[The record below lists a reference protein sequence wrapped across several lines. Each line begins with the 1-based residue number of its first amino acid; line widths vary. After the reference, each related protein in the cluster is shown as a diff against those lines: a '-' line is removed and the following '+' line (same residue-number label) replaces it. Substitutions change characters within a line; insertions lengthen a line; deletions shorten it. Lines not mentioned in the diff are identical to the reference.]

1 MDNEMT
7 AFMAGQNSTGRNG
20 YCNDGMFGNGGW
32 FIWIIL
38 IFAIFMGNG
47 FGGWGNSSG
56 LQGAL
61 TRGEM
66 ADGFNIAEILRN
78 QNAIM
83 RDQFGVQRD
92 VLENRYANQLGMAGL
107 DKSIMENRFTNQ
119 QGFCGTQKEILES
132 RFTTQL
138 GFQQTQAQQAE
149 CCCDL
154 KTAIHAEGEAT
165 RALINANT
173 MQDLRDNLQAAQL
186 QLGTLSQTN
195 TLLSAINKTP
205 VPAYLTCSPY
215 QTGCNPYAQ
224 NAQCGSCQLG
234 YVA

>member
-1 MDNEMT
+1 MDNMSLADIAAVT
-7 AFMAGQNSTGRNG
+7 NKDRG
-20 YCNDGMFGNGGW
+20 DGIFGDGCGG
-32 FIWIIL
+32 FFWIVVL
-38 IFAIFMGNG
+38 FLVFGMMG
-47 FGGWGNSSG
+47 GGLWGNNSG

-66 ADGFNIAEILRN
+66 ADGFNTAEILRN
-78 QNAIM
+78 QNGIM

-92 VLENRYANQLGMAGL
+92 VLENRYNTQLGLAGI
-107 DKSIMENRFTNQ
+107 DKSIMENRFAGQ
-119 QGFCGTQKEILES
+119 QCCCETQKEILKN
-132 RFTTQL
+132 RYDGALQA
-138 GFQQTQAQQAE
+138 QAMQAQQAQ
-149 CCCDL
+149 CCCDV

-173 MQDLRDNLQAAQL
+173 MQELRDNLQAAQL

-215 QTGCNPYAQ
+215 QTTYNPYA
-224 NAQCGSCQLG
+224 NTGCGGCS
-234 YVA
+234 YSM

>member
-1 MDNEMT
+1 MDNMSLADIAAVT
-7 AFMAGQNSTGRNG
+7 NKDRG
-20 YCNDGMFGNGGW
+20 DGIFGDGCGG
-32 FIWIIL
+32 FFWIVVL
-38 IFAIFMGNG
+38 FLVFGMMG
-47 FGGWGNSSG
+47 GGLWGNNSG

-66 ADGFNIAEILRN
+66 ADGFNTAEILRN
-78 QNAIM
+78 QNGIM

-92 VLENRYANQLGMAGL
+92 VLENRYNTQLGLAGI
-107 DKSIMENRFTNQ
+107 DKSIMENRFASQ
-119 QGFCGTQKEILES
+119 QCCCDTQKEILQN
-132 RFTTQL
+132 RYDAALQAQAMQA
-138 GFQQTQAQQAE
+138 QQTQ
-149 CCCDL
+149 CCCDV

-173 MQDLRDNLQAAQL
+173 MQELRDNLQAAQL

-215 QTGCNPYAQ
+215 QTAYNPYA
-224 NAQCGSCQLG
+224 NTGCGGCSG
-234 YVA
+234 YSM

>member
-1 MDNEMT
+1 MDNEMS
-7 AFMAGQNSTGRNG
+7 AFLAGQNSERNN
-20 YCNDGMFGNGGW
+20 CNDGMGWGGGW

-47 FGGWGNSSG
+47 FGNNG

-66 ADGFNIAEILRN
+66 ADGFNTAEILRN
-78 QNAIM
+78 QSGII
-83 RDQFGVQRD
+83 RDNFDVQCA
-92 VLENRYANQLGMAGL
+92 VLENRYANQLGLAGVER
-107 DKSIMENRFTNQ
+107 SIMENRFTNQ
-119 QGFCGTQKEILES
+119 QCCCDTQKEILES
-132 RFTTQL
+132 RYTTQL
-138 GFQQTQAQQAE
+138 GFQNLQAQMAQ
-149 CCCDL
+149 CCCDT

-173 MQDLRDNLQAAQL
+173 MQELRDNLQAAQL

-195 TLLSAINKTP
+195 TLLAAIDKTP

-215 QTGCNPYAQ
+215 QAVQYQYNRGCGGCGAYA
-224 NAQCGSCQLG
+224 S
-234 YVA
+234 

>member
-1 MDNEMT
+1 MGEMT
-7 AFMAGQNSTGRNG
+7 PADMNAVMNGGRQNDSFFGG
-20 YCNDGMFGNGGW
+20 DGFWGIIVLFFIFAMFGGNMW
-32 FIWIIL
+32 
-38 IFAIFMGNG
+38 GNG
-47 FGGWGNSSG
+47 NAG

-66 ADGFNIAEILRN
+66 ADGFNTAEILRN
-78 QNAIM
+78 QNGLM

-92 VLENRYANQLGMAGL
+92 VLENRYAAQLSAAGL
-107 DKSIMENRFTNQ
+107 DKSIMENRFASQ
-119 QGFCGTQKEILES
+119 QCCCETQKEILQS
-132 RFTTQL
+132 RYEAAM
-138 GFQQTQAQQAE
+138 QAQAIQAQNAQGF
-149 CCCDL
+149 CDV

-173 MQDLRDNLQAAQL
+173 MQELRDNLQAAQL

-215 QTGCNPYAQ
+215 QSGYNPYAAQ
-224 NAQCGSCQLG
+224 NCGSCGAG

>member
-1 MDNEMT
+1 MENDMT
-7 AFMAGQNSTGRNG
+7 AFLAGQNSIDRNNC
-20 YCNDGMFGNGGW
+20 YDGMGFGGSW

-47 FGGWGNSSG
+47 FGWGNGNAG

-66 ADGFNIAEILRN
+66 ADGFNTAEILRN
-78 QNAIM
+78 QNGIM

-92 VLENRYANQLGMAGL
+92 VLENRYNTQLGLAGI
-107 DKSIMENRFTNQ
+107 DKSIMENRFASQ
-119 QGFCGTQKEILES
+119 QCCCDTQKEILQN
-132 RFTTQL
+132 RYDAALQAQAMQA
-138 GFQQTQAQQAE
+138 QQTQ
-149 CCCDL
+149 CCCDV

-173 MQDLRDNLQAAQL
+173 MQELRDNLQAAQL

-215 QTGCNPYAQ
+215 QTAYNPYA
-224 NAQCGSCQLG
+224 NAGCGGCSG
-234 YVA
+234 YSM

>member
-1 MDNEMT
+1 MS
-7 AFMAGQNSTGRNG
+7 AFLAGQNSERNYG
-20 YCNDGMFGNGGW
+20 NCNGDGMGWGGGW

-47 FGGWGNSSG
+47 FGGWGAGGAG

-66 ADGFNIAEILRN
+66 ADGFNTAEILRN
-78 QNAIM
+78 QSGIM

-92 VLENRYANQLGMAGL
+92 VLENRYANQLAAANLERG
-107 DKSIMENRFTNQ
+107 IMENRFANQ
-119 QGFCGTQKEILES
+119 QCCCETQKEILES
-132 RFTTQL
+132 RYTTQL
-138 GFQQTQAQQAE
+138 GFQQAQAQQAQ

-173 MQDLRDNLQAAQL
+173 MQELRDNLQAAQL
-186 QLGTLSQTN
+186 QLGQLSQTN
-195 TLLSAINKTP
+195 TLLAAIDKTP
-205 VPAYLTCSPY
+205 MPAYLTCSPY
-215 QTGCNPYAQ
+215 QAVQTNRGGCCGTYTG
-224 NAQCGSCQLG
+224 
-234 YVA
+234 

>member
-1 MDNEMT
+1 MGEMT
-7 AFMAGQNSTGRNG
+7 PADMNAVMNGGRQNDSFFGG
-20 YCNDGMFGNGGW
+20 DGFLGIIVLFFIFAMFGGGLW
-32 FIWIIL
+32 
-38 IFAIFMGNG
+38 GNG
-47 FGGWGNSSG
+47 NAG

-66 ADGFNIAEILRN
+66 ADGFNTAEILRN
-78 QNAIM
+78 QNGLM

-92 VLENRYANQLGMAGL
+92 VLENRYNTQLGLAGI
-107 DKSIMENRFTNQ
+107 DKSIMENRFAAQ
-119 QGFCGTQKEILES
+119 QCCCTTQKEIMQNRYDAAL
-132 RFTTQL
+132 QA
-138 GFQQTQAQQAE
+138 QAMQAQQAQ
-149 CCCDL
+149 CCCDV

-173 MQDLRDNLQAAQL
+173 MQELRDNLQAAQL

-215 QTGCNPYAQ
+215 QSGYNPYAAQ
-224 NAQCGSCQLG
+224 NCGNCGAG

>member
-1 MDNEMT
+1 MDNEMS
-7 AFMAGQNSTGRNG
+7 AFLAGQNTTDRN

-47 FGGWGNSSG
+47 FGGWGNNSG

-66 ADGFNIAEILRN
+66 ADGFNTAEILRN

-92 VLENRYANQLGMAGL
+92 VLENRYANQLAAANL

-132 RFTTQL
+132 RFATQL
-138 GFQQTQAQQAE
+138 GFQQAQAQQSE

-173 MQDLRDNLQAAQL
+173 MQELRDNLQAAQL
-186 QLGTLSQTN
+186 QLGNLSQTN

-215 QTGCNPYAQ
+215 QTGYNPYAQ
-224 NAQCGSCQLG
+224 NTQCTGCQAG
-234 YVA
+234 YTM

>member
-1 MDNEMT
+1 MGEMT
-7 AFMAGQNSTGRNG
+7 PADMNAVMNGGRQNDSFFGG
-20 YCNDGMFGNGGW
+20 DGFWGIIVLFFIFAMFGGNMW
-32 FIWIIL
+32 
-38 IFAIFMGNG
+38 GNG
-47 FGGWGNSSG
+47 NAG

-66 ADGFNIAEILRN
+66 ADGFNTAEILRN
-78 QNAIM
+78 QNGLM

-92 VLENRYANQLGMAGL
+92 VLENRYNTQLGMAGI
-107 DKSIMENRFTNQ
+107 DKSIMENRFAAQ
-119 QGFCGTQKEILES
+119 QCCCTTQKEIMQNRYDAAL
-132 RFTTQL
+132 QA
-138 GFQQTQAQQAE
+138 QAMQAQQAQ
-149 CCCDL
+149 CCCDV

-173 MQDLRDNLQAAQL
+173 MQELRDNLQAAQL

-215 QTGCNPYAQ
+215 QSGYNPYA
-224 NAQCGSCQLG
+224 AQGCGSCGAG

>member
-1 MDNEMT
+1 MGEMT
-7 AFMAGQNSTGRNG
+7 PADMNAVMNGGRQNDSFFGG
-20 YCNDGMFGNGGW
+20 DGFWGIIVLFFIFAMFGGNMW
-32 FIWIIL
+32 
-38 IFAIFMGNG
+38 GNG
-47 FGGWGNSSG
+47 NAG

-66 ADGFNIAEILRN
+66 ADGFNTAEILRN
-78 QNAIM
+78 QNGLM

-92 VLENRYANQLGMAGL
+92 VLENRYNTQLGLAGI
-107 DKSIMENRFTNQ
+107 DKSIMENRFASQ
-119 QGFCGTQKEILES
+119 QCCCTTQKEIMQNRYDAAL
-132 RFTTQL
+132 QA
-138 GFQQTQAQQAE
+138 QAMQAQQAQ
-149 CCCDL
+149 CCCDV

-173 MQDLRDNLQAAQL
+173 LQELRDNLQAAQL

-215 QTGCNPYAQ
+215 QSGYNPYA
-224 NAQCGSCQLG
+224 AQGCGSCGAG

>member
-1 MDNEMT
+1 MDNMSLADIAAVT
-7 AFMAGQNSTGRNG
+7 NKDRG
-20 YCNDGMFGNGGW
+20 DGIFGDGCGG
-32 FIWIIL
+32 FFWIVVL
-38 IFAIFMGNG
+38 FLVFGMMG
-47 FGGWGNSSG
+47 GGLWGNNSG

-66 ADGFNIAEILRN
+66 ADGFNTAEILRN
-78 QNAIM
+78 QNGIM

-92 VLENRYANQLGMAGL
+92 VLENRYNTQLGLAGI
-107 DKSIMENRFTNQ
+107 DKSIMENRFASQ
-119 QGFCGTQKEILES
+119 QCCCDTQKEILQS
-132 RFTTQL
+132 RYDAALQAQAMQA
-138 GFQQTQAQQAE
+138 QQTQ
-149 CCCDL
+149 CCCDV

-173 MQDLRDNLQAAQL
+173 MQELRDNLQAAQL

-215 QTGCNPYAQ
+215 QTTYNPYA
-224 NAQCGSCQLG
+224 NTGCGGCSG
-234 YVA
+234 YSM

>member
-1 MDNEMT
+1 MGEMT
-7 AFMAGQNSTGRNG
+7 PADMNAVMNGGRQNDSFFGG
-20 YCNDGMFGNGGW
+20 DGFWGIIVLFFIFAMFGGNMW
-32 FIWIIL
+32 
-38 IFAIFMGNG
+38 GNG
-47 FGGWGNSSG
+47 NAG

-66 ADGFNIAEILRN
+66 ADGFNTAEILRN
-78 QNAIM
+78 QNGLM

-92 VLENRYANQLGMAGL
+92 VLENRYNTQLGLAGI
-107 DKSIMENRFTNQ
+107 DKSIMENRFASQ
-119 QGFCGTQKEILES
+119 QCCCETQKEIMQNRYDAAL
-132 RFTTQL
+132 QA
-138 GFQQTQAQQAE
+138 QAMQAQQAQ
-149 CCCDL
+149 CCCDV

-173 MQDLRDNLQAAQL
+173 MQELRDNLQAAQL

-215 QTGCNPYAQ
+215 QSGYNPYAAQ
-224 NAQCGSCQLG
+224 NCGSCGVG

>member
-1 MDNEMT
+1 MGEMT
-7 AFMAGQNSTGRNG
+7 PADMNAVMNGGRQNDSFFGG
-20 YCNDGMFGNGGW
+20 DGFWGIIVLFFIFAMFGGNMW
-32 FIWIIL
+32 
-38 IFAIFMGNG
+38 GNG
-47 FGGWGNSSG
+47 NAG

-66 ADGFNIAEILRN
+66 ADGFNTAEILRN
-78 QNAIM
+78 QNGLM

-92 VLENRYANQLGMAGL
+92 VLENRYNTQLGLAGI
-107 DKSIMENRFTNQ
+107 DKSIMENRFASQ
-119 QGFCGTQKEILES
+119 QCCCETQKEIMQNRYDAAL
-132 RFTTQL
+132 QA
-138 GFQQTQAQQAE
+138 QAMQAQQAQ
-149 CCCDL
+149 CCCDV

-173 MQDLRDNLQAAQL
+173 MQELRDNLQAAQL

-215 QTGCNPYAQ
+215 QSGYNPYA
-224 NAQCGSCQLG
+224 AQGCGSCGAG

>member
-7 AFMAGQNSTGRNG
+7 AFLAGQNSERGNG
-20 YCNDGMFGNGGW
+20 YCNDGMGWGGGW

-47 FGGWGNSSG
+47 WGNGWGNGNAG

-66 ADGFNIAEILRN
+66 ADGFNTAEILRN
-78 QNAIM
+78 QSGLM
-83 RDQFGVQRD
+83 RDNFSLQRD
-92 VLENRYANQLGMAGL
+92 VLENRYANQLGAANL
-107 DKSIMENRFTNQ
+107 NNAILENRFAGQ
-119 QGFCGTQKEILES
+119 QSACATQKEILES
-132 RFTTQL
+132 RYTTQL
-138 GFQQTQAQQAE
+138 GFQQTQAQNQQ

-154 KTAIHAEGEAT
+154 QTAIHAEGEAT

-173 MQDLRDNLQAAQL
+173 MQELRDNLQAAQL

-205 VPAYLTCSPY
+205 MPAYITCSPY
-215 QTGCNPYAQ
+215 QTYSAPVPRTCGGCNGYA
-224 NAQCGSCQLG
+224 A
-234 YVA
+234 

>member
-7 AFMAGQNSTGRNG
+7 SFLAGQNSVDRA
-20 YCNDGMFGNGGW
+20 CNDGMWGGGW

-47 FGGWGNSSG
+47 FGFGGNSG

-66 ADGFNIAEILRN
+66 ADGFNTAEILRN
-78 QNAIM
+78 QNGLM

-92 VLENRYANQLGMAGL
+92 VLENRYNTQLGMANL
-107 DKSIMENRFTNQ
+107 DKSVMENRFASQ
-119 QGFCGTQKEILES
+119 QCCCDTQKEILQN
-132 RFTTQL
+132 RYDAALQA
-138 GFQQTQAQQAE
+138 QTMQAQQAQ
-149 CCCDL
+149 CCCDV

-173 MQDLRDNLQAAQL
+173 MQELRDNLQAAQL
-186 QLGTLSQTN
+186 QLGNLSQTN
-195 TLLSAINKTP
+195 TLLAAINKVP
-205 VPAYLTCSPY
+205 QPAYLTCSPY
-215 QTGCNPYAQ
+215 QATYNPYMT
-224 NAQCGSCQLG
+224 NGCGC
-234 YVA
+234 AA

>member
-1 MDNEMT
+1 MGEMT
-7 AFMAGQNSTGRNG
+7 PADMNAVMNGGRQNDSFFGG
-20 YCNDGMFGNGGW
+20 DGFWGIIVLFFIFAMFGGNMW
-32 FIWIIL
+32 
-38 IFAIFMGNG
+38 GNG
-47 FGGWGNSSG
+47 NAG

-66 ADGFNIAEILRN
+66 ADGFNTAEILRN
-78 QNAIM
+78 QNGLM

-92 VLENRYANQLGMAGL
+92 VLENRYNTQLGLAGI
-107 DKSIMENRFTNQ
+107 DKSIMENRFAAQ
-119 QGFCGTQKEILES
+119 QCCCTTQKEIMQNRYDAAL
-132 RFTTQL
+132 QA
-138 GFQQTQAQQAE
+138 QAMQAQQAQ
-149 CCCDL
+149 CCCDV

-173 MQDLRDNLQAAQL
+173 MQELRDNLQAAQL

-215 QTGCNPYAQ
+215 QSGYNPYATQ
-224 NAQCGSCQLG
+224 GCGSCGAG

>member
-1 MDNEMT
+1 MDNMSLADIAAVT
-7 AFMAGQNSTGRNG
+7 NKDRG
-20 YCNDGMFGNGGW
+20 DGIFGDGCGG
-32 FIWIIL
+32 FFWIVVL
-38 IFAIFMGNG
+38 FLVFGMMG
-47 FGGWGNSSG
+47 GGLWGNNSG

-66 ADGFNIAEILRN
+66 ADGFNTSEILRN
-78 QNAIM
+78 QNGIM

-92 VLENRYANQLGMAGL
+92 VLENRYNTQLGMAGL
-107 DKSIMENRFTNQ
+107 DKSIMENRFASQ
-119 QGFCGTQKEILES
+119 QCCCDTQKEILQS
-132 RFTTQL
+132 RYDAALQA
-138 GFQQTQAQQAE
+138 QAMQAQQSQ
-149 CCCDL
+149 CCCDV

-173 MQDLRDNLQAAQL
+173 MQELRDNLQAAQL

-215 QTGCNPYAQ
+215 QTTCNPYA
-224 NAQCGSCQLG
+224 NTGCGGCSG
-234 YVA
+234 YSM